1 MDSREW
7 SLEVLERF
15 EGVQKETQTLIFDR
29 SEAREFLYEEL
40 AMAKHCEYLCSII
53 KAKITPEGRSKEI
66 RDNSTLIQLDNNSEY
81 QELYLEGLE
90 HRRNVNEA
98 NKNIQMYDDSIR
110 IKQSELTLLSNMAQ
124 VN

>member
-1 MDSREW
+1 MD
-7 SLEVLERF
+7 LLERF

-29 SEAREFLYEEL
+29 SESRDFLYEEL
-40 AMAKHCEYLCSII
+40 AMAKHCEYLCSMI
-53 KAKITPEGRSKEI
+53 KAKIVPEGRSKEI
-66 RDNSTLIQLDNNSEY
+66 RDNSTLIQLDNDSEY